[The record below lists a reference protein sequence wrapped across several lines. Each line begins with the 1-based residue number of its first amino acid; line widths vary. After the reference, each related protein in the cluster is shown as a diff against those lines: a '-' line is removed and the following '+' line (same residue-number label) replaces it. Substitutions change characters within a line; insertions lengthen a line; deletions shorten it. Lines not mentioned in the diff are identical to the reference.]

1 MRTYS
6 IGNVR
11 PKTLN
16 LTDSEIK
23 DLAPTLASKILRD
36 NRWYWTVDNGIC
48 YYYVPEWKYS
58 EDLMYLLKNKI
69 SADRFKEA
77 EKEEI
82 DEIMDRIAEES

>member
-1 MRTYS
+1 MRTYN
-6 IGNVR
+6 IGKVR

-36 NRWYWTVDNGIC
+36 NKWYWTVYDGIC
-48 YYYVPEWKYS
+48 YYNIPEWKED

-69 SADRFKEA
+69 IADEFKHVDRNIVDEM
-77 EKEEI
+77 I
-82 DEIMDRIAEES
+82 DKMAEE